1 MEREIDPTTWYTE
14 RELKFTPKHFT
25 VTKTPITLES
35 RLWILQHLQGRY
47 SILSQLGELTQY
59 QPMMIL
65 GSMDDIPAFEDP
77 KEAMMY
83 ELKWS

>member
-47 SILSQLGELTQY
+47 SVLVSQPNDLTQY
-59 QPMMIL
+59 QPLML
-65 GSMDDIPAFEDP
+65 HSLDDIPAFEDP